1 MGQQGSHQRIGPG
14 HAGPHHGDA
23 HRIGGRCGGECER
36 QPGRGGAQH
45 PAADVGSKALAGATQ
60 VRGENQRDVIAPEAE
75 LRHGEQAGQKD
86 ARLDPG
92 QRLWILQL
100 GGDPPEQRRHNNQ
113 ARQLKHPQEPAP
125 AHHLQGGQRQQHP
138 AHQPPHLLKDR
149 DGGHGLVGGV
159 AGDTLELAGGKS
171 GIARL
176 LSTSDRLCL
185 GLFGHLQDRRM
196 PLRTAEDLRQLLDRT
211 EGQPIAGGE
220 HERRHNGCPHQRWAE
235 EFADAGATQR
245 ASCFLFGPH
254 RALRQE
260 RPNQDQRQR
269 RDHAGDERVAPGIV
283 ASLNRRQQIGKPC
296 RQHVGQSHQQSAQ
309 RRERLR
315 PSQRPLALVA
325 VGEKF
330 GQPSDRRHKLNTHPD
345 EHEAAEEQQHRQAG
359 GKPRQQR
366 RKRIEQ
372 NAVGE
377 NATSAPQIGQVAPQQ
392 AKHTAGE
399 RRHEKQRAGPAGVA
413 LAARAPQPQRLSLR
427 HPAGHQFRHGRLA
440 QFRDGRLDDQRQH
453 QQFVDVKRKAER
465 RDRTYQPTG
474 ERQFSRGGEPAPGAG
489 RGAWGRTA
497 WGGHGE
503 ILRGSGDA
511 SAASPRGNPNGGH
524 QHPKGHTVK
533 GLGSRADG
541 GRALGEEITRAAGCV
556 IGIRNSSRGGT
567 SGAGLAV
574 I

>member
-1 MGQQGSHQRIGPG
+1 
-14 HAGPHHGDA
+14 
-23 HRIGGRCGGECER
+23 
-36 QPGRGGAQH
+36 
-45 PAADVGSKALAGATQ
+45 
-60 VRGENQRDVIAPEAE
+60 
-75 LRHGEQAGQKD
+75 
-86 ARLDPG
+86 
-92 QRLWILQL
+92 
-100 GGDPPEQRRHNNQ
+100 
-113 ARQLKHPQEPAP
+113 
-125 AHHLQGGQRQQHP
+125 
-138 AHQPPHLLKDR
+138 
-149 DGGHGLVGGV
+149 
-159 AGDTLELAGGKS
+159 
-171 GIARL
+171 
-176 LSTSDRLCL
+176 
-185 GLFGHLQDRRM
+185 M

-220 HERRHNGCPHQRWAE
+220 HERRHDGCPHQRRAE

-309 RRERLR
+309 GRERLR
-315 PSQRPLALVA
+315 PSKRPFALVA

-345 EHEAAEEQQHRQAG
+345 EHEAAEKQQHRQAG
-359 GKPRQQR
+359 GKPRQER
-366 RKRIEQ
+366 RERIEQ

-377 NATSAPQIGQVAPQQ
+377 NAASAPQIGQIATEQ
-392 AKHTAGE
+392 AKHTTGE

-413 LAARAPQPQRLSLR
+413 LAAGAPQPQRLSLR

-453 QQFVDVKRKAER
+453 QQFVDVKREAER
-465 RDRTYQPTG
+465 RDRTYEPTG

-511 SAASPRGNPNGGH
+511 SAVSPRRNPNGGH
-524 QHPKGHTVK
+524 QHQKGHTVQNLAH
-533 GLGSRADG
+533 GPIEG
-541 GRALGEEITRAAGCV
+541 GHLERK
-556 IGIRNSSRGGT
+556 SRGPR
-567 SGAGLAV
+567 V
-574 I
+574 V